1 MRFLGHAAVA
11 FAESPGKTHRYVHLL
26 MPCETMTIGD
36 RIVVVTYS
44 TAPGNREE
52 DLETLA
58 QNWHVFETGYPS
70 KKERKRE
77 LQPITWVMV
86 SRSYSSPDL

>member
-1 MRFLGHAAVA
+1 M
-11 FAESPGKTHRYVHLL
+11 HLL

-58 QNWHVFETGYPS
+58 QNWHVFETGYLP
-70 KKERKRE
+70 KKDRKFGFNQGIHGLSSRE
-77 LQPITWVMV
+77 NA
-86 SRSYSSPDL
+86 SCSPPRG